1 MMHLPLLV
9 MKRGIIHLCKIGILF
24 ENRDFEHD
32 VYELIKAFYPEAE
45 IHTLYENDGAEYDLR
60 FSVERDND
68 SYIIK
73 YEKAENLSKQ
83 ETEKK
88 GVISADILS
97 KKDAGYGMQDAHA
110 LRKENKDTIKYALY
124 QLLVKLTGRTLPWG
138 NLTGIRPAK
147 LAMGMI
153 ESGMKN
159 TEAAR
164 EMRERYLVSPQ
175 KTARAITIANRE
187 REILKDIDYE
197 NGYSLYIGIPFCPSI
212 CLYCSFSSYPLK
224 VWEKRTDE
232 YVEALCREV
241 RETALMMK
249 GRKLDTIYIGGGT
262 PTTLL
267 PHQIRKLLDTVGEA
281 FGYEGLAEFTVEAGR
296 PDSITHEKL
305 MAIREYP
312 VTRISV
318 NPQTMNQETLDII
331 GRRHTVEQTKE
342 AFHLARE
349 LGYDN
354 INMDLIIGLPE
365 EDLDDVRSTME
376 QVKELGPDSLTVH
389 SLAIKRAARLNTM
402 KEVYKDLKITNT
414 QEMIDLTA
422 EYARDMGLEPYYL
435 YRQKNMAGN
444 FENVGYAKPGK
455 ACLYNILIME
465 EKGDILACGAGTTTK
480 ITYPDENRLERV
492 ENVKDVEQYISRINE
507 MIERKE
513 KLLSKR

>member
-1 MMHLPLLV
+1 
-9 MKRGIIHLCKIGILF
+9 
-24 ENRDFEHD
+24 
-32 VYELIKAFYPEAE
+32 
-45 IHTLYENDGAEYDLR
+45 
-60 FSVERDND
+60 
-68 SYIIK
+68 
-73 YEKAENLSKQ
+73 
-83 ETEKK
+83 
-88 GVISADILS
+88 
-97 KKDAGYGMQDAHA
+97 
-110 LRKENKDTIKYALY
+110 
-124 QLLVKLTGRTLPWG
+124 
-138 NLTGIRPAK
+138 
-147 LAMGMI
+147 MI

-175 KTARAITIANRE
+175 KTALAITIANRE

-296 PDSITHEKL
+296 PDSITREKL
-305 MAIREYP
+305 MTIREYP

-342 AFHLARE
+342 AFRLARE

-354 INMDLIIGLPE
+354 INMDLIAGLPG
-365 EDLDDVRSTME
+365 EDIHMVERTLE
-376 QVKELGPDSLTVH
+376 QVRELAPDSITVH
-389 SLAIKRAARLNTM
+389 SLAVKRAARLNIFKEKYQEMSFENNQEIMDLTM
-402 KEVYKDLKITNT
+402 KTAY
-414 QEMIDLTA
+414 EMG
-422 EYARDMGLEPYYL
+422 MGPYYL
-435 YRQKNMAGN
+435 YRQKNMKGN
-444 FENVGYAKPGK
+444 FENVGYAKVDK
-455 ACLYNILIME
+455 AGIYNILIME
-465 EKGDILACGAGTTTK
+465 EKQPIIALGAGGSSK
-480 ITYPDENRLERV
+480 LVFDHGQRIERV
-492 ENVKDVEQYISRINE
+492 ENVKDVSNYISRIDE
-507 MIERKE
+507 MIERKRTAIATW
-513 KLLSKR
+513 L

>member
-1 MMHLPLLV
+1 MY
-9 MKRGIIHLCKIGILF
+9 KIGILF
-24 ENRDFEHD
+24 ENRECEHD

-45 IHTLYENDGAEYDLR
+45 IHTLYENDEAEYDLR
-60 FSVERDND
+60 FRVERENDN
-68 SYIIK
+68 YIIK
-73 YEKAENLSKQ
+73 YERAE
-83 ETEKK
+83 EK
-88 GVISADILS
+88 GVVSAEVITDEI
-97 KKDAGYGMQDAHA
+97 KDAHA
-110 LRKENKDTIKYALY
+110 LRKENKDSIKYALY

-159 TEAAR
+159 TEVAQ
-164 EMRERYLVSPQ
+164 EMREKYLVSPQ
-175 KTARAITIANRE
+175 KTALAITIANRE

-232 YVEALCREV
+232 YVEALCKEV

-267 PHQIRKLLDTVGEA
+267 PHQIRKLLDTVGES
-281 FGYEGLAEFTVEAGR
+281 FGFEGLAEFTVEAGR
-296 PDSITHEKL
+296 PDSITREKL
-305 MAIREYP
+305 EAIREYP

-331 GRRHTVEQTKE
+331 GRKHTVDQTKE

-354 INMDLIIGLPE
+354 INMDLIVGLPG
-365 EDLDDVRSTME
+365 EDIHMVERTLE
-376 QVKELGPDSLTVH
+376 QIRELAPDSITVH
-389 SLAIKRAARLNTM
+389 SLAVKRAARLNIFKEKYQEMSFENNQEIMDLTM
-402 KEVYKDLKITNT
+402 KTAY
-414 QEMIDLTA
+414 EMG
-422 EYARDMGLEPYYL
+422 MGPYYL
-435 YRQKNMAGN
+435 YRQKNMKGN
-444 FENVGYAKPGK
+444 FENVG
-455 ACLYNILIME
+455 
-465 EKGDILACGAGTTTK
+465 
-480 ITYPDENRLERV
+480 
-492 ENVKDVEQYISRINE
+492 
-507 MIERKE
+507 
-513 KLLSKR
+513 

>member
-1 MMHLPLLV
+1 MY
-9 MKRGIIHLCKIGILF
+9 KIGILF
-24 ENRDFEHD
+24 ENREFEHD

-45 IHTLYENDGAEYDLR
+45 IHTLYENDEAEYDLR
-60 FSVERDND
+60 FRVERENDN
-68 SYIIK
+68 YIIK
-73 YEKAENLSKQ
+73 YERAE
-83 ETEKK
+83 EK
-88 GVISADILS
+88 GVVSAEVITDEI
-97 KKDAGYGMQDAHA
+97 KDAHA
-110 LRKENKDTIKYALY
+110 LRKENKDSIKYALY

-159 TEAAR
+159 TEVAQ
-164 EMRERYLVSPQ
+164 EMREKYLVSPQ
-175 KTARAITIANRE
+175 KTALAITIANRE

-232 YVEALCREV
+232 YVEALCKEV

-267 PHQIRKLLDTVGEA
+267 PHQIRKLLDTVGES
-281 FGYEGLAEFTVEAGR
+281 FGFEGLAEFTVEAGR
-296 PDSITHEKL
+296 PDSITREKL
-305 MAIREYP
+305 EAIREYP

-331 GRRHTVEQTKE
+331 GRKHTVDQTKE

-354 INMDLIIGLPE
+354 INMDLIVGLPG
-365 EDLDDVRSTME
+365 EDIHMVERTLE
-376 QVKELGPDSLTVH
+376 QIRELAPDSITVH
-389 SLAIKRAARLNTM
+389 SLAVKRAARLNIF
-402 KEVYKDLKITNT
+402 KEKYQIGR
-414 QEMIDLTA
+414 A
-422 EYARDMGLEPYYL
+422 SCR
-435 YRQKNMAGN
+435 
-444 FENVGYAKPGK
+444 
-455 ACLYNILIME
+455 
-465 EKGDILACGAGTTTK
+465 
-480 ITYPDENRLERV
+480 ERV
-492 ENVKDVEQYISRINE
+492 SSPV
-507 MIERKE
+507 
-513 KLLSKR
+513 

>member
-1 MMHLPLLV
+1 M
-9 MKRGIIHLCKIGILF
+9 CKIGILF

-45 IHTLYENDGAEYDLR
+45 IHTLYENAEAEYDLR
-60 FSVERDND
+60 FSVEWDND

-73 YEKAENLSKQ
+73 YERTENLSKQ
-83 ETEKK
+83 ETEQK

-97 KKDAGYGMQDAHA
+97 KENAGCGIQDAHA

-175 KTARAITIANRE
+175 KTALAITIANRE

-249 GRKLDTIYIGGGT
+249 GRKLDTIYIGGT

-296 PDSITHEKL
+296 PDSITREKL

-354 INMDLIIGLPE
+354 INMDLIVGLPG
-365 EDLDDVRSTME
+365 EDIHMVERTLE
-376 QVKELGPDSLTVH
+376 QVRELAPDSITVH
-389 SLAIKRAARLNTM
+389 SLAVKRAARLNIFKEKYQEMSFENNQEIMDLTM
-402 KEVYKDLKITNT
+402 KTAY
-414 QEMIDLTA
+414 EMG
-422 EYARDMGLEPYYL
+422 MGPYYL
-435 YRQKNMAGN
+435 YRQKNMKGN
-444 FENVGYAKPGK
+444 FENVGYAKVDK
-455 ACLYNILIME
+455 AGIYNILIME
-465 EKGDILACGAGTTTK
+465 EKQPIIALGAGGSSK
-480 ITYPDENRLERV
+480 LVFDHGQRIERV
-492 ENVKDVEQYISRINE
+492 ENVKDVSNYISRIDE
-507 MIERKE
+507 MIERKRTAIATW
-513 KLLSKR
+513 L